1 MQFCITFRSTPRTD
15 IFWGGKSD
23 LTAVGGFEKDGVTT
37 IVFRRKLES
46 NEPTDHSIVDDL
58 MHVIWARGQEP
69 GKYVHFPPSGIEK
82 GEASV
87 KDFYK
92 PDELKYHG
100 QRMQR
105 GVSQINFIESS
116 KPANVIAQ
124 NDTALTQ
131 QLNDDCHGHWR
142 FPRTCEPEKFN
153 CEYYVAW
160 QTVGRGD
167 EMRFR
172 IETTNT
178 KTWTGIGFSNDDKMS
193 QTDAI
198 IGWVDKNG
206 RPFLMDTWING
217 YSPPKLDDNQDIYN
231 ASGSIQNGVTIL
243 EFTRKRITDDPQDLS
258 FTDDH
263 CLHLMFPVF
272 GGAYNEVNKK
282 TRKHE
287 QTPVVTESRVCIK
300 SCGKEL
306 ERLAAEAV
314 TPAPNRL
321 AYAVG
326 VKLMNLAESFESP
339 AKGTPEFDAL
349 ANQISNSFNGVLNT
363 IPGYYKTDIV
373 NFEK

>member
-1 MQFCITFRSTPRTD
+1 
-15 IFWGGKSD
+15 
-23 LTAVGGFEKDGVTT
+23 
-37 IVFRRKLES
+37 
-46 NEPTDHSIVDDL
+46 

-69 GKYVHFPPSGIEK
+69 GKYVHFPPSGLEK
-82 GEASV
+82 DEASV

-105 GVSQINFIESS
+105 GVSQINFLESS
-116 KPANVIAQ
+116 RPANISAATA
-124 NDTALTQ
+124 NDNVATQ
-131 QLNDDCHGHWR
+131 LLDNDCHGHWR

-153 CEYYVAW
+153 CEYYVSW

-167 EMRFR
+167 EMRFH

-178 KTWTGIGFSNDDKMS
+178 KTWTGIGFSNDGKMS

-217 YSPPKLDDNQDIYN
+217 YTQPKLDDNQDIYN
-231 ASGSIQNGVTIL
+231 ASGSIQNGMTIL
-243 EFTRKRITDDPQDLS
+243 EFTRKRVNDDPQDLS

-272 GGAYNEVNKK
+272 GGAFNEVNKK

-326 VKLMNLAESFESP
+326 VKLMNLAESFEP
-339 AKGTPEFDAL
+339 PVKGTPEYDAL
-349 ANQISNSFNGVLNT
+349 ANQITNSFNGVLNS